1 MNERGLV
8 ARADANYFDSMR
20 SFAAQMYTGFLDGE
34 PVATS
39 ALFMSNHVAGV
50 YNVATQDAYRRRGLG
65 AAMTW
70 QAVHDGANAGCLL
83 ASLQASEMG
92 RPVYE
97 RMGFRT
103 VTSYKTYLRM

>member
-50 YNVATQDAYRRRGLG
+50 YNVATLNAYRRRGFG
-65 AAMTW
+65 EAMTW
-70 QAVHDGANAGCLL
+70 HAVREGAAAGCGM

-92 RPVYE
+92 RPIYE
-97 RMGFRT
+97 RMGFRL
-103 VTSYKTYLRM
+103 VAGYKTYLRM